1 MKHRLSLLLLVL
13 ATTLMPSLVM
23 AQIDR
28 TEIDG
33 TVRDVSGA
41 VIEGAS
47 VLVTQ
52 GDTGLR
58 RELSTNRD
66 GIYTVP
72 SLSPG
77 KYTLTF
83 VKDGFQ
89 EMVFQDVL
97 QTVGQ
102 TRTLNVTLA
111 VSGQAQAINVE
122 GTTPALDETTAT
134 FGGSVQP
141 VQISKVPING
151 RNWSTL
157 ETLVPG
163 AVNLGTGGQSSIRF
177 AGQGMDD
184 ANYRLDGND
193 MTGVQNA
200 APKSALRLQVSTEAI
215 QEFSVASAMYTA
227 ENGGSA
233 GGQINVVS
241 KSGTNNLHG
250 SIFEYIRNSAFD
262 ARPVLNRKPSPQS
275 PFHLNQFGATLGGPI
290 IKDKT
295 FFFASYEG
303 FRQSLGSVQVGFVP
317 TAAFKAMVPQ
327 PLQSFMNAYPL
338 PTVPDPKSAMHNGV
352 PVDGLWTGSV
362 SSPATED
369 AGFIRIDHRFND
381 NNSVYARYN
390 IDNGNSATPLGS
402 LQYATNVQPR
412 LQNGMGEYL
421 HLFSATLSNEVRFGF
436 NRNLYYS
443 YQTTGL
449 PVTLVAPSFS
459 TINDNY
465 SKKQASTS
473 FDGRDDLTWSHAAHT
488 VKAGIEIRRVDINE
502 GNSADTTM
510 TFASYTTADPDYYLA
525 NNTYS
530 SYVYSAALP
539 DKGLRK
545 TDYYGYIQDE
555 WKLRSNL
562 TLNSGL
568 RYSFYGPFSEVNN
581 KAYPYDVFSC
591 TGNDAYGPNNPGL
604 CKQGAQFTFPNY
616 RDFDP
621 RVSLTWAPDALKN
634 RTVIRAGYGMF
645 HGEDQLGD
653 QDSPV
658 VNDEPAISI
667 YAAGSYPVDPSLT
680 PTSGLA
686 ATPRSQARNHPDSYV
701 QNFSLSIQQQL
712 PANFVGTISYVGAK
726 GTHLF
731 RRSYVNLINPATG
744 TRPLAPYYNTQID
757 EKFMAGS
764 SIFHALQV
772 NTTRNFNHGLFFAF
786 NYMWSHAIN
795 NGSVGAGEADTP
807 QNVACFRCER
817 SNSDD
822 DVRHT
827 VNSSLVYQLPFG
839 QGRRFLAH
847 SGVTNQLFGGWEI
860 SNLVTARSGLPINV
874 TINRTAASL
883 PDGNNTSQRPNLVPG
898 VSIYPQHRTPQN
910 WLNLAAFAAP
920 APGTWGTTPKNV
932 ASGPNEWQDDLALDK
947 DFHLFERFSL
957 NMRAEAFNLF
967 NRAQWGLPNSN
978 FSSASSFGTTTSVLN
993 SGTTGTGTA
1002 RELQFAARLNF

>member
-1 MKHRLSLLLLVL
+1 V
-13 ATTLMPSLVM
+13 VV
-23 AQIDR
+23 QD
-28 TEIDG
+28 
-33 TVRDVSGA
+33 
-41 VIEGAS
+41 
-47 VLVTQ
+47 
-52 GDTGLR
+52 DTGLR
-58 RELSTNRD
+58 RETSTNGD

-72 SLSPG
+72 SLPPG
-77 KYTLTF
+77 NYVITF
-83 VKDGFQ
+83 TKDGF
-89 EMVFQDVL
+89 EKAVFRDVL
-97 QTVGQ
+97 QIAGQ
-102 TRTLNVTLA
+102 TRTLNATLA
-111 VSGQAQAINVE
+111 IGMQAQTVSVVDANA
-122 GTTPALDETTAT
+122 ALDETTAT

-141 VQISKVPING
+141 VQVSKVPVNG

-157 ETLVPG
+157 ETFVPG

-193 MTGVQNA
+193 MTGIQNA
-200 APKSALRLQVSTEAI
+200 APKSALRLQISTEAI

-233 GGQINVVS
+233 GGQVNVVS
-241 KSGTNNLHG
+241 KSGTNDLHG
-250 SIFEYIRNSAFD
+250 SIFEFIRNSAFD
-262 ARPVLNRKPSPQS
+262 ARPVLNRKPAPQA
-275 PFHLNQFGATLGGPI
+275 PFRLNQFGGTMGGPI
-290 IKDKT
+290 RKNKT

-317 TAAFKAMVPQ
+317 TAAFKSMVPAALQ
-327 PLQSFMNAYPL
+327 PFMNAYPL
-338 PTVPDPKSAMHNGV
+338 PTSPDPKSPMHNGV

-369 AGFIRIDHRFND
+369 AGFIRVDHRLND
-381 NNSVYARYN
+381 NNTIYVRYN
-390 IDNGNSATPLGS
+390 IDNGNSATPLGN

-412 LQNGMGEYL
+412 LQNGVGEYL
-421 HLFSATLSNEVRFGF
+421 HLFSPTLSNEVRFGF
-436 NRNLYYS
+436 NRNLYS
-443 YQTTGL
+443 SFQTTGL
-449 PVTLVAPSFS
+449 PVTLVAPSIS

-473 FDGRDDLTWSHAAHT
+473 YDGRDDLTWSHQAHT
-488 VKAGIEIRRVDINE
+488 VKAGIEFRRVEINE

-510 TFASYTTADPDYYLA
+510 TFASFTSTDPAYYLA
-525 NNTYS
+525 NNIYS
-530 SYVYSAALP
+530 SYLFSAALP
-539 DKGLRK
+539 VKGLRK
-545 TDYYGYIQDE
+545 TDYYGYVQDE

-568 RYSFYGPFSEVNN
+568 RYSFYSPFSEVNN
-581 KAYPYDVFSC
+581 KAYPFDIYSC
-591 TGNDAYGPNNPGL
+591 TGSAAYGPSNPGL
-604 CKQGAQFTFPNY
+604 CKRGAQFTFPNY
-616 RDFDP
+616 LDFDP
-621 RVSLTWAPDALKN
+621 RISLAWAPEMLKN

-658 VNDEPAISI
+658 VNDEPAISLF
-667 YAAGSYPVDPSLT
+667 AAGSYPVNPALT

-712 PANFVGTISYVGAK
+712 PGSFVGTLSYVGAK

-731 RRSYVNLINPATG
+731 RRSYVNLINPVTG
-744 TRPLAPYYNTQID
+744 GRPLAPYYNTQID

-772 NTTRNFNHGLFFAF
+772 NMTRNFNHGLFFAF
-786 NYMWSHAIN
+786 NYMWSHAIDD
-795 NGSVGAGEADTP
+795 GSVGAGEADTP

-822 DVRHT
+822 DVRQT
-827 VNSSLVYQLPFG
+827 GNSSLVYQLPFG
-839 QGRRFLAH
+839 QGRKFLTGG
-847 SGVTNQLFGGWEI
+847 GVVNQIFGGWEI
-860 SNLVTARSGLPINV
+860 SDLVIARTGLPINI

-898 VSIYPQHRTPQN
+898 AHIYPQHRTAQN
-910 WLNLAAFAAP
+910 WLNLAAFSTPAA
-920 APGTWGTTPKNV
+920 GTWGTTPRNV
-932 ASGPNEWQDDLALDK
+932 ASGPSEWQNDIALDK
-947 DFHLFERFSL
+947 DFHLAERFSL

-978 FSSASSFGTTTSVLN
+978 FSSSSSFGTTTTVLN
-993 SGTTGTGTA
+993 PGTTGTGTA